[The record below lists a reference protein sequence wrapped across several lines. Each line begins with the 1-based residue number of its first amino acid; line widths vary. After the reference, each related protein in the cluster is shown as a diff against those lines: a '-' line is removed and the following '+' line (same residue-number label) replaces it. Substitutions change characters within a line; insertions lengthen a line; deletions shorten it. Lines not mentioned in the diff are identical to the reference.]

1 MRSLVGQVREW
12 LADVLGEPGPRRS
25 VTLAVGFLVFG
36 LIFSAL
42 AVPSPGRIK
51 PPVAVSEPVV
61 TTEFVCPDFR
71 GSTSGFSTTVVAT
84 IPKPIT
90 GSSKAG
96 TAALTFINSKPGSRS
111 VVAFDSKSGSAIA
124 IEAKR
129 ARGSLVGV
137 GRGGLAPGFS
147 GGQLALQTVGVHRGL
162 SGLHC
167 SNVGSEQW
175 IVGGGSKSGQFT
187 LLYLS
192 NVETQRASV
201 NVDFFGP
208 QGPVDAPSARGIV
221 VPGRTTRVVAVD
233 RLVPGFPQ
241 LAMHVVVTAGRLG
254 MAVST
259 SERRGRIALG
269 SDFIPAAAA
278 PAQSVV
284 IPAIPAINGT
294 ASLVVLAPGA
304 DDADVRIKV
313 IGSDGT
319 FSPVGG
325 SRVTVGARSV
335 RSIDLTAALQ
345 RENSGLILES
355 DQPITASVRV
365 RFKPQRGSS
374 TEFAW
379 TSATPAIT
387 DVAVEPIARKGEG
400 FNARLVISAP
410 NSVGHF
416 ELIET
421 TRGGVVRKREFRI
434 DSGKTKSIAL
444 GIGRRPTWFTALV
457 RVLPDSGPLY
467 AGRVQSYSSSGGQL
481 LTISPLKNAR
491 INVDVPQALPDL
503 SAAVPSAF

>member
-147 GGQLALQTVGVHRGL
+147 GGQLALQTVGVNRGL

-294 ASLVVLAPGA
+294 ASLVVLY
-304 DDADVRIKV
+304 K
-313 IGSDGT
+313 
-319 FSPVGG
+319 
-325 SRVTVGARSV
+325 
-335 RSIDLTAALQ
+335 
-345 RENSGLILES
+345 
-355 DQPITASVRV
+355 
-365 RFKPQRGSS
+365 
-374 TEFAW
+374 
-379 TSATPAIT
+379 
-387 DVAVEPIARKGEG
+387 
-400 FNARLVISAP
+400 
-410 NSVGHF
+410 
-416 ELIET
+416 
-421 TRGGVVRKREFRI
+421 
-434 DSGKTKSIAL
+434 
-444 GIGRRPTWFTALV
+444 
-457 RVLPDSGPLY
+457 
-467 AGRVQSYSSSGGQL
+467 
-481 LTISPLKNAR
+481 
-491 INVDVPQALPDL
+491 
-503 SAAVPSAF
+503 